1 MDDNFKKGEK
11 MKTTVSI
18 FTLIALLISAPV
30 VSAKDDCHYKM
41 AIGGYIAG
49 QEDISTVKAIEGMED
64 DSMVTLQGHI
74 IKRLKKDMYQ
84 FKDSTGTINIKIKKK
99 VWHGQTISAQDVVQI
114 MGEVEKERD
123 GTKIDVESLIKK

>member
-18 FTLIALLISAPV
+18 FTLIALLISSPV

-64 DSMVTLQGHI
+64 DSIVTLEGHI